1 LDMKILFKYA
11 TRSRPELFK
20 RGMESIIN
28 NVASDNYH
36 IVVSIDSDDQTMLSA
51 DLDYPNTTIFAGLS
65 KNKID
70 AINRDMNY
78 VKDWDIVINMSDD
91 MVFTQKGFDDV
102 IRNEFAIKN
111 EFFSVVHGENMYN
124 RNYDLCLHFP
134 DQYQGANCMT
144 MSIMGRTYYE
154 RDNFIYN
161 PVFESLWCDV
171 VAQEIAQIR
180 GCYKFVDKHFIT
192 HLHPS
197 LGLAPYDEQ
206 AKKTE
211 GTREDGWAIRK
222 RDYDRYLELKKEY
235 DPTNIFPIRQ
245 L

>member
-1 LDMKILFKYA
+1 MKILFKYA
-11 TRSRPELFK
+11 TRSRPALFK

-78 VKDWDIVINMSDD
+78 VKDWDIVVNMSDD
-91 MVFTQKGFDDV
+91 MVFTQKGFDDI
-102 IRNEFAIKN
+102 IRVELDKN
-111 EFFSVVHGENMYN
+111 L
-124 RNYDLCLHFP
+124 DQCLHFP

-180 GCYKFVDKHFIT
+180 GCYKFVNKHFIT

>member
-1 LDMKILFKYA
+1 MRILFKYA

-36 IVVSIDSDDQTMLSA
+36 IVVSIDSDDSSMSEKF
-51 DLDYPNTTIFAGLS
+51 DYPNTTVFVGLS

-70 AINRDMNY
+70 AINRDVNY
-78 VKDWDIVINMSDD
+78 IKDWDIVVNMSDD
-91 MVFTQKGFDDV
+91 MVFNQKGFDDV
-102 IRNEFAIKN
+102 IREEFYVKFREPSKT
-111 EFFSVVHGENMYN
+111 EFKPIYEI
-124 RNYDLCLHFP
+124 DLDQCIHFP

-144 MSIMGRTYYE
+144 MSIMGRDYYE
-154 RDNFIYN
+154 RDNFIYH
-161 PVFESLWCDV
+161 PIFESLWCDI